1 MKRVLIS
8 LGLAAL
14 LVAAGAHA
22 QTPARKPPPPPP
34 PSAGD
39 VINSVE
45 GNPDVEAQMK
55 GKYPAMH
62 REEVLP
68 LGQIQHAWDKADPKA
83 GVYHANFSPDSVMR
97 VRVREFIATT
107 IVFPAWEGFT
117 AEPLLG
123 DSFAFEASWVAP
135 NKLGLRAKLIGSDT
149 TLTVFGDS
157 GNVYAFYVRAE
168 GIKSENVSDVV
179 VYVHAQMPLAVLAK
193 AMRENAAPADDA
205 KARLTEAVASS
216 VKSKA
221 ERDREATGEKNPD
234 FVKGI
239 AFDPNK
245 MQFDFSMSGDKSIS
259 PSRVFTDGVFT
270 WFDFGD
276 RWDRS
281 DLPAVYR
288 VIDGVDT
295 PVNTRIKGNMLIA
308 EASGA
313 FTLRNGQRT
322 VCVRPEGFEPDGSYA
337 APAPRPPASSV
348 KAKTADGLTVAR
360 HDGQ

>member
-1 MKRVLIS
+1 MKRVFTIA
-8 LGLAAL
+8 GLTAL
-14 LVAAGAHA
+14 LSMSSAHA
-22 QTPARKPPPPPP
+22 QAPARKPPPPPP
-34 PSAGD
+34 PSAAD

-45 GNPDVEAQMK
+45 GNPEVEAQAK
-55 GKYPAMH
+55 GKYPGMH

-68 LGQIQHAWDKADPKA
+68 LGQIQHAWDKADAKA
-83 GVYHANFSPDSVMR
+83 GVYHASYSADSVMR

-107 IVFPAWEGFT
+107 IVFPAWESFT

-123 DSFAFEASWVAP
+123 DGFAFEASWVAP

-168 GIKSENVSDVV
+168 GTKSQNVSDVV

-193 AMRENAAPADDA
+193 AMREGAAPGDDG
-205 KARLTEAVASS
+205 KARLTKAAASS
-216 VKSKA
+216 IKSKT

-239 AFDPNK
+239 AFDPDK
-245 MQFDFSMSGDKSIS
+245 MRFDFSMSGDKSIA
-259 PSRVFTDGVFT
+259 PSRIFTDGVFT

-276 RWDRS
+276 RWDSS

-295 PVNTRIKGNMLIA
+295 PVNTRIKGSMLVA

-337 APAPRPPASSV
+337 APPRAPASA
-348 KAKTADGLTVAR
+348 KAKTEDGLTVAR

>member
-1 MKRVLIS
+1 MKRVLAS
-8 LGLAAL
+8 VSLAAL
-14 LVAAGAHA
+14 LSTSGAHA
-22 QTPARKPPPPPP
+22 QAPARKPPPPPP
-34 PSAGD
+34 PSAAD

-45 GNPDVEAQMK
+45 GNPEVEAQAR
-55 GKYPAMH
+55 GKYPGMQ

-68 LGQIQHAWDKADPKA
+68 LGQIQHAWDKADSKA
-83 GVYHANFSPDSVMR
+83 GVYHANYSPDSVMR
-97 VRVREFIATT
+97 VRLREFIATT
-107 IVFPAWEGFT
+107 IVFPSWESFT

-123 DSFAFEASWVAP
+123 DGFAFEASWVAP

-168 GIKSENVSDVV
+168 GTKSENVSDVV
-179 VYVHAQMPLAVLAK
+179 VYVHAQMPLAVLAN
-193 AMRENAAPADDA
+193 AMRENTAPADDA
-205 KARLTEAVASS
+205 KAKLTKAAAAS

-239 AFDPNK
+239 AFDPDK
-245 MQFDFSMSGDKSIS
+245 MRFDFSMSGDKSIS
-259 PSRVFTDGVFT
+259 PSRVFTDGIFT

-276 RWDRS
+276 RWDSS

-295 PVNTRIKGNMLIA
+295 PVNTRIKGTMLVA

-322 VCVRPEGFEPDGSYA
+322 VCVRPDGFEPDGSYA
-337 APAPRPPASSV
+337 APPPRAPTSA
-348 KAKTADGLTVAR
+348 KATATDGLSVAR